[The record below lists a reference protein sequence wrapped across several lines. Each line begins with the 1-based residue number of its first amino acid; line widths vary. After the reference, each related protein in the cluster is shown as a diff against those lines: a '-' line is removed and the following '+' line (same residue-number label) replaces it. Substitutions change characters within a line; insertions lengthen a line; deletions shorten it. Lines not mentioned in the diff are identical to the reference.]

1 MREWH
6 WEPLEL
12 ILTLLNG
19 DLRPMLYL
27 MPELTANLAP
37 HLAIPWAHLQHWVEP
52 IGQVYLPDLLPH
64 NWHLLATDFNFKEP
78 DFAGDIGKSWA
89 HVVKTGQVWAFLVG
103 AFFGYLIKT
112 FTSFG

>member
-1 MREWH
+1 
-6 WEPLEL
+6 
-12 ILTLLNG
+12 
-19 DLRPMLYL
+19 MLHL

-37 HLAIPWAHLQHWVEP
+37 HLAMHGANLQHWVEP
-52 IGQVYLPDLLPH
+52 MAQIHLPDVMSQD
-64 NWHLLATDFNFKEP
+64 WTVLAQFKEP

-103 AFFGYLIKT
+103 ALFGYMIKT